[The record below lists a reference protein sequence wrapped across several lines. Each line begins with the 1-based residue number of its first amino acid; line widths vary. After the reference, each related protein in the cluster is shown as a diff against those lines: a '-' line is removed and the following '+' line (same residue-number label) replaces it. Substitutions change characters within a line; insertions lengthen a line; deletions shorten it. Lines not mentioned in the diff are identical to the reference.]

1 MTPAEAA
8 AAAARPVNPQDF
20 DIDRVRADFPILQQ
34 EVHGRQLV
42 YLDNAATTQ
51 KPVSVIEA
59 LERYYY
65 LDNANV
71 HRGVHELSER
81 ATCAFEA
88 ARETV
93 REFLNAHDATE
104 IVFVRGTTEAINLV
118 AQSYGREN
126 INQGDEI
133 LITEM
138 EHHSNIVPWQLLC
151 EQTGAVLKVVPIDEH
166 GELMLDEF
174 DRLLTERTKLVSVV
188 HVSNA
193 LGTINPIK
201 TLIQKAHDIGAVVL
215 VDGAQ
220 AVAHIQVDVRDL
232 GCDFYAFSG
241 HKLYGPTGIGVL
253 YARQSILEAMPP
265 YQGGGEMIEYVTF
278 EKTTYNKLPYK
289 FEAGTPNIAGA
300 IGLGASI
307 DYLRTMGLGA
317 VSAHER
323 SVLQYATHRAQEIEG
338 LRIIGTAGLKCSI
351 LSFVVA
357 GTHPADF
364 GAILDQLGV
373 AIRTGHHCA
382 MPVMQHFDVPGT
394 ARASIGMYNTRE
406 EIDVFID
413 GVAHAKR
420 MLS

>member
-1 MTPAEAA
+1 MTPAEVS
-8 AAAARPVNPQDF
+8 AARAVDPQDF
-20 DIDRVRADFPILQQ
+20 DIERVRADFPILQQ
-34 EVHGRQLV
+34 EVNGRPLV

-51 KPVSVIEA
+51 KPASVIEA

-81 ATCAFEA
+81 ATIAFEA
-88 ARETV
+88 AREKV
-93 REFLNAHDATE
+93 RGFLHADDARE

-118 AQSYGREN
+118 AQSYGRAN
-126 INQGDEI
+126 INHGDEI
-133 LITEM
+133 LVTEM
-138 EHHSNIVPWQLLC
+138 EHHSNIVPWQMLC
-151 EQTGAVLKVVPIDEH
+151 EQTGAVLKVVPINER
-166 GELMLDEF
+166 GEMIAKQFEK
-174 DRLLTERTKLVSVV
+174 LLTERTKILAMT

-193 LGTINPIK
+193 LGTINPVKSMIHR
-201 TLIQKAHDIGAVVL
+201 AHDVGAVVL

-232 GCDFYAFSG
+232 DCDFYAFSG

-253 YARQSILEAMPP
+253 YAKQNILDAMPP
-265 YQGGGEMIEYVTF
+265 YQGGGEMIEHVTF
-278 EKTTYNKLPYK
+278 EKTTYNILPYK

-317 VSAHER
+317 ISAHER
-323 SVLQYATHRAQEIEG
+323 SVLRYAMQRAQEIEG
-338 LRIIGTAGLKCSI
+338 LRVIGTAELKCSI
-351 LSFVVA
+351 LSFVVD

-364 GAILDQLGV
+364 GTILDQLGI

-382 MPVMQHFDVPGT
+382 MPVMQHFALPGT

-406 EIDVFID
+406 EIDEFIN
-413 GVAHAKR
+413 GIVRAKS
-420 MLS
+420 MLI

>member
-1 MTPAEAA
+1 MTPAEAS
-8 AAAARPVNPQDF
+8 AARAVDPQDF
-20 DIDRVRADFPILQQ
+20 DIDRARADFPILQQ
-34 EVHGRQLV
+34 EVHDRQLV

-71 HRGVHELSER
+71 HRAAHELSER

-88 ARETV
+88 AREKV
-93 REFLNAHDATE
+93 RKFLHAHDAAQ

-118 AQSYGREN
+118 AQSYGRAN
-126 INQGDEI
+126 IKQGDEI

-151 EQTGAVLKVVPIDEH
+151 EQTGAVLKVVPINDH
-166 GELMLDEF
+166 GELMLDKF
-174 DRLLTERTKLVSVV
+174 DGLLTERTKLVGMV

-201 TLIQKAHDIGAVVL
+201 TLIQKAHDVGAVVL

-220 AVAHIQVDVRDL
+220 AVAHIQVDVDDL
-232 GCDFYAFSG
+232 DCDFYAFSG

-253 YARQSILEAMPP
+253 YGKRSTLEAMPP
-265 YQGGGEMIEYVTF
+265 YQGGGEMIEHVSF

-307 DYLRTMGLGA
+307 DYVTSMGLGA
-317 VSAHER
+317 ISAHER
-323 SVLQYATHRAQEIEG
+323 SVLQYATQRAQQIEG
-338 LRIIGTAGLKCSI
+338 LRVIGTAGLKCSI

-364 GAILDQLGV
+364 GSILDQCGV

-382 MPVMQHFDVPGT
+382 MPVMQHFDIPGT

-406 EIDVFID
+406 EVDVFID
-413 GVAHAKR
+413 AVARAKR
-420 MLS
+420 MLR

>member
-1 MTPAEAA
+1 MTPAEVS
-8 AAAARPVNPQDF
+8 AARAIDPQDF
-20 DIDRVRADFPILQQ
+20 DIERVRADFPILQQ
-34 EVHGRQLV
+34 QVHGRQLV

-59 LERYYY
+59 IEGYYY
-65 LDNANV
+65 LHNANV

-81 ATCAFEA
+81 ATRAFEA
-88 ARETV
+88 AREKV
-93 REFLNAHDATE
+93 RNFLHAHDATE

-118 AQSYGREN
+118 AQSYGRAN
-126 INQGDEI
+126 IKQGDEI

-174 DRLLTERTKLVSVV
+174 DRLLTERTKLVGVV

-201 TLIQKAHDIGAVVL
+201 TLIQKAHDVGAAVL
-215 VDGAQ
+215 IDGAQ

-232 GCDFYAFSG
+232 DCDFYAFSG

-253 YARQSILEAMPP
+253 YAKQSILEAMPP
-265 YQGGGEMIEYVTF
+265 YQGGGEMIERVTF
-278 EKTTYNKLPYK
+278 EKTTYNKIPYK

-307 DYLRTMGLGA
+307 DYLRIMGLGA
-317 VSAHER
+317 ISAHER
-323 SVLQYATHRAQEIEG
+323 SVLQYATQRAQEIKG
-338 LRIIGTAGLKCSI
+338 LRVIGTAGLKCSI

-364 GAILDQLGV
+364 GTILDQLGV

-394 ARASIGMYNTRE
+394 ARASIGMYNTRD

-413 GVAHAKR
+413 AVARAQQ

>member
-1 MTPAEAA
+1 
-8 AAAARPVNPQDF
+8 
-20 DIDRVRADFPILQQ
+20 
-34 EVHGRQLV
+34 
-42 YLDNAATTQ
+42 
-51 KPVSVIEA
+51 
-59 LERYYY
+59 
-65 LDNANV
+65 
-71 HRGVHELSER
+71 
-81 ATCAFEA
+81 
-88 ARETV
+88 
-93 REFLNAHDATE
+93 
-104 IVFVRGTTEAINLV
+104 
-118 AQSYGREN
+118 
-126 INQGDEI
+126 
-133 LITEM
+133 M

-151 EQTGAVLKVVPIDEH
+151 EQTGAVLKVVPIDEY
-166 GELMLDEF
+166 GELVEDEF
-174 DRLLTERTKLVSVV
+174 EALLTERTKLVGIV

-201 TLIQKAHDIGAVVL
+201 TLIQKAHDAGAAVL

-220 AVAHIQVDVRDL
+220 AVAHIQVDVCDL
-232 GCDFYAFSG
+232 DCDFYAFSG

-253 YARQSILEAMPP
+253 YAKQSLLEAMPP
-265 YQGGGEMIEYVTF
+265 YQGGGEMIEHVTF

-323 SVLQYATHRAQEIEG
+323 SVLQYATQRAQEIKG
-338 LRIIGTAGLKCSI
+338 LRVIGTAGLKCSI

-364 GAILDQLGV
+364 GTILDQLGV

-382 MPVMQHFDVPGT
+382 MPVMQHFDIPGT

-406 EIDVFID
+406 EVDVFID
-413 GVAHAKR
+413 AVACAKR